1 MSWLRTLV
9 PLALAIAASAAGA
22 STWAEDAG
30 LERNGLTSRH
40 AWKPDFARF
49 RVAGLSMRPG
59 LALGLRGNVKTQL
72 GLAVV
77 PALSV
82 DLGQGGSMSLLHAG
96 SRGAMLL
103 FQIRR

>member
-1 MSWLRTLV
+1 
-9 PLALAIAASAAGA
+9 
-22 STWAEDAG
+22 
-30 LERNGLTSRH
+30 
-40 AWKPDFARF
+40 
-49 RVAGLSMRPG
+49 MRPG